1 MCMNMNMPY
10 ASTFGIFK
18 NYHALYVLLMFIE
31 LANYMIEIHHTLYKP
46 FSLLHVPMHYN
57 TVYV

>member
-1 MCMNMNMPY
+1 MCMNMNTPY

-31 LANYMIEIHHTLYKP
+31 LANYDRNSPHSVQTFQLAP
-46 FSLLHVPMHYN
+46 CTNAL
-57 TVYV
+57 